1 MKRNI
6 LYGAGIVSALLV
18 TSLVTVAFGQPG
30 IGGGR
35 GAGATTGTA
44 GAGQPGNVGGMHQQM
59 APPAHTIVKFG
70 AGSVYT
76 LTGMTLTQFD
86 AVTLKQ
92 TGTVTLEEIA
102 EPAAPAAQPN
112 AAAGNQQPPMMR
124 PMRHQGPPTF
134 VIVNN
139 AAIIICGDTFYR
151 VSLVEMKVT
160 VKSDLPKPA
169 IDAAAN
175 APQAGAAPAGRGQG
189 GPGGKGGGPGG
200 QGGPGMGGPGEQG
213 GAPGG
218 QGGGPGMGG
227 PGGQGGPGMG
237 GPGMAAAEPVINGD
251 IMYLARGKELLAIN
265 IVNGNVT
272 AQATVPSGPK
282 AAK

>member
-30 IGGGR
+30 AGAGR
-35 GAGATTGTA
+35 GAGATCAAT
-44 GAGQPGNVGGMHQQM
+44 AGQPGNMGGMHQQM
-59 APPAHTIVKFG
+59 APPAHTMVKFG

-76 LTGMTLTQFD
+76 LTGMTLTQRD
-86 AVTLKQ
+86 ALTLKQ

-102 EPAAPAAQPN
+102 EPAPPVAQPN

-124 PMRHQGPPTF
+124 QMRRQGPPTF

-139 AAIIICGDTFYR
+139 AAIIIKGDTFYR
-151 VSLVEMKVT
+151 VSLIDMKVA
-160 VKSDLPKPA
+160 VKSELPKPTV
-169 IDAAAN
+169 DAAAN
-175 APQAGAAPAGRGQG
+175 APQDGAAPTGRGQG
-189 GPGGKGGGPGG
+189 APGG
-200 QGGPGMGGPGEQG
+200 QCLAPGGQCGQG

-218 QGGGPGMGG
+218 PGG
-227 PGGQGGPGMG
+227 PGGRAGKGGPGMG
-237 GPGMAAAEPVINGD
+237 GPGMMAQHAEPVINGD
-251 IMYLARGKELLAIN
+251 IMYLTRGKELLAIN
-265 IVNGNVT
+265 IVDGTVT
-272 AQATVPSGPK
+272 AQAAVVGEPK